1 MRDIEIQLSYSLR
14 DIVLF
19 SLDNLELEQSDLA
32 ARELALI
39 IAEQIDIARDK
50 QQARNIAELSSK
62 LTTLM
67 VELNMTPKA
76 RKAIK
81 TLIKEEGSNEHAD
94 AARILEELQAAAPK

>member
-1 MRDIEIQLSYSLR
+1 METLKE
-14 DIVLF
+14 VLLF
-19 SLDNLELEQSDLA
+19 ALDGLQLEQTDMA

-39 IAEQIDIARDK
+39 IAEHIDIARESK
-50 QQARNIAELSSK
+50 QIRNIAELSGK

-81 TLIKEEGSNEHAD
+81 TFTEEGVANEHAF
-94 AARILEELQAAAPK
+94 AARVLEELQLS